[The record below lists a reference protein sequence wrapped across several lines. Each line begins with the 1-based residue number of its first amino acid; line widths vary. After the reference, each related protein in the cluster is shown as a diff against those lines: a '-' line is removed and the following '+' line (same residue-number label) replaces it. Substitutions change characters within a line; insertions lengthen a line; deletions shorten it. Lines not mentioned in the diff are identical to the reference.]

1 MSRLHVKYL
10 LVGGGLASSAAAE
23 AIRALDAGGSIL
35 MLGQEPVR
43 PYHRPP
49 LSKSFLRRERPR
61 AELFARDGEWFHANE
76 VELRTGRR
84 VVRLDVGRSMAAI
97 DDGDEIS
104 YDRLLLATG
113 ASARHLAIPG
123 AELQNVFYLRT
134 LGDAE
139 MLQNAIGKAKRDGRG
154 RATVI
159 GGGLL
164 GLELAST
171 LTSVGLSIDLIVGE

>member
-10 LVGGGLASSAAAE
+10 LVGGGLASTAAAE
-23 AIRALDAGGSIL
+23 AIRATDSTGSIL

-61 AELFARDGEWFHANE
+61 VELFARDAAWFDAHG

-84 VVRLDVGRSMAAI
+84 VARLDVARRPAAI

-104 YDRLLLATG
+104 YDQVLIATG
-113 ASARHLAIPG
+113 AAARHLTIPG
-123 AELQNVFYLRT
+123 ADLQNVFYLRT

-139 MLQNAIGKAKRDGRG
+139 MLLNAIGKAKREG
-154 RATVI
+154 
-159 GGGLL
+159 
-164 GLELAST
+164 
-171 LTSVGLSIDLIVGE
+171 